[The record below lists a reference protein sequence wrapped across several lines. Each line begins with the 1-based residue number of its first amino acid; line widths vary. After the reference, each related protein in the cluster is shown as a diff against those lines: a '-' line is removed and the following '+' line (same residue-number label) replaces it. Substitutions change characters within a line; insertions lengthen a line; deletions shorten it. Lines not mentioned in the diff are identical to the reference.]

1 VLKDAPLCLLPA
13 TGALIHAMC
22 DQIDTDVL
30 IANEAAAVTDIPDVH
45 VSARWPASIAMR
57 SPSICDIDAASFPP
71 ELSDVGMDVNRDVN
85 SDVAAA
91 GREAKPER
99 NERHQ
104 TPPSA
109 PSSKLTDS
117 AVVGIARTIYTRDCD
132 KFVVAM
138 IRIGVPPLLPRLE
151 ICGAWS
157 DAPRATTACEMS
169 WEMDISYCC
178 CKLATTDAC
187 Y

>member
-1 VLKDAPLCLLPA
+1 MLKDAPLCLLPS

-85 SDVAAA
+85 
-91 GREAKPER
+91 
-99 NERHQ
+99 
-104 TPPSA
+104 
-109 PSSKLTDS
+109 
-117 AVVGIARTIYTRDCD
+117 
-132 KFVVAM
+132 
-138 IRIGVPPLLPRLE
+138 
-151 ICGAWS
+151 
-157 DAPRATTACEMS
+157 RATWQLRDEKRNLNGMN
-169 WEMDISYCC
+169 DI
-178 CKLATTDAC
+178 KLC
-187 Y
+187 HLRRLVN